1 MIKVTE
7 EIRRVA
13 RGSAERIVESGKDRA
28 DFGSSSVRTKER
40 QVEDWT
46 VGILGEMVF
55 QKELQ
60 GIVDVGPV
68 NLSVTDGGD
77 GGTDFKIVVVDGQI
91 RSLKVPLDI
100 KTVRR
105 GSWLLVPE
113 RGFID
118 RALYALVSVSGDEGQ
133 VEGMA
138 FGWMFR
144 DSEGLPYYRIVE
156 GEGLPN
162 AVDAGIQYWQGLRR
176 HRTSLTREG
185 LFPYIYESEFKL
197 KTTNLGLPKQALLT
211 DSYNW
216 AWALEK
222 ASQ

>member
-1 MIKVTE
+1 MVGSQPGRATQGG
-7 EIRRVA
+7 RRSSCSPQREV
-13 RGSAERIVESGKDRA
+13 RPWPGSA
-28 DFGSSSVRTKER
+28 
-40 QVEDWT
+40 
-46 VGILGEMVF
+46 
-55 QKELQ
+55 
-60 GIVDVGPV
+60 VGPG
-68 NLSVTDGGD
+68 SPPEEG
-77 GGTDFKIVVVDGQI
+77 
-91 RSLKVPLDI
+91 RS
-100 KTVRR
+100 
-105 GSWLLVPE
+105 
-113 RGFID
+113 
-118 RALYALVSVSGDEGQ
+118 
-133 VEGMA
+133 EGMA

-185 LFPYIYESEFKL
+185 MFPYIYESEFKL